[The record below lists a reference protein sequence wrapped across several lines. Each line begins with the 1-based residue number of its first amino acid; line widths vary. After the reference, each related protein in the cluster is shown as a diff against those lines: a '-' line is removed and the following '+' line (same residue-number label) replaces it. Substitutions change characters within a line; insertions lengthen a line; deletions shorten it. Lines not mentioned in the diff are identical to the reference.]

1 MYEFNEVKPMSEK
14 KIKKFNNKND
24 YIIQL
29 HGNTVY
35 QFAEIFI

>member
-14 KIKKFNNKND
+14 KLFNNKND

>member
-14 KIKKFNNKND
+14 KKIFNNKND